1 MWEEFKK
8 FAFKGNVV
16 DLAVAVVIGAAFGA
30 IVKSIVDNLVMPP
43 IGLLTGG
50 VDFSELHVV
59 LKRPPGGATY
69 ANVEDLTK
77 AGGVAIRYG
86 LVVNAVLSFLLIALA
101 VFALVKVISRAMPKK
116 AEAPTSHDCPHCL
129 MSIPVKASR
138 CGHCTQPVG
147 VAA

>member
-1 MWEEFKK
+1 MWDEFKK

-30 IVKSIVDNLVMPP
+30 IVKSIVDNLIMPP

-59 LKRPPGGATY
+59 LKRPPGGA
-69 ANVEDLTK
+69 ADASVEELTK

-86 LVVNAVLSFLLIALA
+86 LVVNALLSFVLVAIA
-101 VFALVKVISRAMPKK
+101 VFVLVKVVNRAIPKK
-116 AEAPTSHDCPHCL
+116 VEAATTRDCPQCL
-129 MSIPVKASR
+129 LSIPLKATR
-138 CGHCTQPVG
+138 CGHCAQPV
-147 VAA
+147 A

>member
-1 MWEEFKK
+1 MWEDFKK

-30 IVKSIVDNLVMPP
+30 IVKSVVDNLVMPP

-50 VDFSELHVV
+50 VDFSELHLV
-59 LKRPPGGATY
+59 LKRPPGAATY
-69 ANVEDLTK
+69 SNVEDLVK

-86 LVVNAVLSFLLIALA
+86 VVVNAVLSFLLIAIA
-101 VFALVKVISRAMPKK
+101 VFALVKVINRALPKK
-116 AEAPTSHDCPHCL
+116 DEAPTTRDCPHCL
-129 MSIPVKASR
+129 MAIPVKASR